1 VRRYSY
7 YFFPQNR
14 LPEVPKIGQRV
25 TIEGQPGVYVVLHI
39 DMKRAAADLMLT
51 SGNHELE
58 HRVPFFALQSAL
70 DASVPEQ
77 KTVENDKAA
86 RS

>member
-1 VRRYSY
+1 
-7 YFFPQNR
+7 
-14 LPEVPKIGQRV
+14 
-25 TIEGQPGVYVVLHI
+25 VYVVLHI